1 MCYSFYKIGK
11 MKQSSSPQGQID
23 NQYDSQPCT
32 CDVSTNPAT
41 RNVSYRKHNTTPS
54 YAGQTLYEDIHV
66 R

>member
-1 MCYSFYKIGK
+1 